1 MPINN
6 ALTPEGQNALGAAFG
21 YYPQLRR
28 NRQFNDPVASSEMP
42 LQFMRSR
49 FASTMGAIPDLMNLK
64 RSLLPAEAV
73 QALEAYGQI
82 APEVPY
88 GSQYFQENL
97 PLPPQGPAQQM
108 AGTVGSFVPMS
119 PMEALQAARL
129 ARQAALAGVSTGK
142 KIEDLTVGN
151 LQRAKIREMA
161 KNVPE
166 DTAYEP
172 LRERLQATGNLAYAE
187 RVGNMKAVDA
197 LFPGKTEAML
207 SPAEKA
213 ALTKY
218 KSILDTPAVMRREQ
232 ARLFGTG
239 DIVQPSLNVAQ
250 EIGVS
255 PNALLNKYA
264 VPILWDTSATG
275 GNVTQIAGIPL
286 TQGLRDATPAFVQ
299 RQGGRRYPYIQ
310 ENLQQGIG
318 GASNDVAQ
326 ISKINNLNKFSD
338 LGDTVGVQMNLAPT
352 GINFSHHV
360 AESYVGALNALKPS
374 REALTSFRDAVR
386 NTKVE
391 NPVTKEIT
399 YPYKKFP
406 GLDSPNIRDI
416 MANGTADYT
425 AGNIRKAIGEIGSTA
440 AMEKQGFPRWQD
452 VYKVM
457 SEPGAETGMAHT
469 LLKVNPNIQ
478 MVTPNFKHG
487 SYNSG
492 LPAQVMGS
500 LQNAQGQV
508 TGVPDYL
515 MMPKLFKERQAQ
527 GKTLSNIRTSLLKS
541 HTGEKLDQEAID
553 NIARYLGYQVD

>member
-1 MPINN
+1 MPVNN
-6 ALTPEGQNALGAAFG
+6 ALTPEGSNALGAAFG

-42 LQFMRSR
+42 LQFMRGR
-49 FASTMGAIPDLMNLK
+49 LASTMGAIPDLMNLK

-88 GSQYFQENL
+88 GSKYFQENL

-108 AGTVGSFVPMS
+108 AGAVGSVVPLS
-119 PMEALQAARL
+119 PAEILQSARL
-129 ARQAALAGVSTGK
+129 ARQAALASGK
-142 KIEDLTVGN
+142 VGKS
-151 LQRAKIREMA
+151 LAKHAGEEFNA
-161 KNVPE
+161 
-166 DTAYEP
+166 T
-172 LRERLQATGNLAYAE
+172 LLGERPNTMLGAITPQPMFMAE

-452 VYKVM
+452 VYRVM
-457 SEPGAETGMAHT
+457 SEPNAETGMAHT

-478 MVTPNFKHG
+478 MVTPNFQHG